1 MWRSGMPDSQDVRRL
16 QQIRDK
22 HDLRPMVIH
31 ANYLINLA
39 SVHPAIRVQSI
50 AAFRREIERAIL
62 IGADHLVVHP
72 GNYKDQTLEE
82 GLHAVIQAI
91 AGASQG
97 LESDRLSILLENTAG
112 CGAQLGSRFE
122 ELAVLRQLA
131 QERSPIRI
139 GFCIDTAHCL
149 ASGNY
154 DVSTAPGLKATVAAA
169 ELVLGLDHIC
179 VIHTNDSKVPLGSRV
194 DRHQHIGQGYIGIE
208 GFRRILT
215 HPKLRSKAFI
225 LETPADEFGD
235 ERSNLETLKSLCRK
249 SSTTI
254 KKSS

>member
-1 MWRSGMPDSQDVRRL
+1 MPDAPDVKRL
-16 QQIRDK
+16 REIRET

-39 SVHPAIRVQSI
+39 SAHPTIRVQSI

-82 GLHAVIQAI
+82 GLHAVIHAI
-91 AGASQG
+91 ADACAG
-97 LESDRLSILLENTAG
+97 LEQESFSILLENTAG

-131 QERSPIRI
+131 QEHSPICL

-154 DVSTAPGLKATVAAA
+154 DVSTAAGLKATVQAA
-169 ELVLGLDHIC
+169 ELVLGLENIR
-179 VIHTNDSKVPLGSRV
+179 VIHTNDSKAPLGARV
-194 DRHQHIGQGYIGIE
+194 DRHQHIGQGYIGME

-254 KKSS
+254 KKSN